1 MSVGVMKLDVVEEH
15 GGSNHFEIL
24 HGPAGAVVGRRV
36 GVGIPEE
43 EIV

>member
-1 MSVGVMKLDVVEEH
+1 MSVGVMKLDVVEERN
-15 GGSNHFEIL
+15 GSGDFEIL
-24 HGPAGAVVGRRV
+24 HGPAGTFVGGRV